1 MAGQSVAHVHI
12 HILPRYANDF
22 NPIDAVYTA
31 LDSANIASDYERRK
45 VRAEREPAG
54 VDAEEGRKARSREV
68 MKEEAEKLAAL
79 FPEECRG
86 VFEEW

>member
-1 MAGQSVAHVHI
+1 MAGQSVPHVHI
-12 HILPRYANDF
+12 HILPRHAHDF

-45 VRAEREPAG
+45 VRAERESVG

-68 MKEEAEKLAAL
+68 MKEEAEKLAKL